1 MTAQAG
7 SIEASNDRAVASRSN
22 MLNEDVPDH
31 QAWRR
36 QSIAPKDWLVSLPQR
51 CLDELDA
58 AACQVRRD
66 PLPTVLLD
74 PQQFSLAAC
83 AQMMDHVRERL
94 RAGIGLAVLDR
105 VPVERYT
112 TEENGVL
119 AWLLGSLL
127 GRLVAQKWDGTMVY
141 DVRDTGEPLGYGVRR
156 SVTNLDLTFHTDAP
170 WLDLPPE
177 LVGLYCINP
186 AREGGVSRFASLC
199 SVHNELR
206 RRHRDLLPR
215 LYRPFP
221 WDRQA
226 EHAPDDDK
234 TARRPIF
241 QYDGRSLMG
250 CFNEKLV
257 ATGADLTGESLDRE
271 GREALEAMRTIVDSP
286 ELWIEFTIER
296 GQVQFINNRQ
306 FAHSRTDFTDAP
318 EPHLKRHLIRLW
330 TREEGR
336 RSFHG

>member
-1 MTAQAG
+1 MMAH
-7 SIEASNDRAVASRSN
+7 DRAVASRPVQ
-22 MLNEDVPDH
+22 LNEDVPDH

-36 QSIAPKDWLVSLPQR
+36 QSIVPKDWLVSLPQR

-58 AACQVRRD
+58 AAYQVRRD

-74 PQQFSLAAC
+74 PQQFSLTSC

-94 RAGIGLAVLDR
+94 RTGIGVAVLDR

-112 TEENGVL
+112 TEENRAL

-141 DVRDTGEPLGYGVRR
+141 DVRDTGQALGYGVRR

-186 AREGGVSRFASLC
+186 AREGGVSRLASLC

-234 TARRPIF
+234 AARRPIF
-241 QYDGRSLMG
+241 QYDGQSLMG

-257 ATGADLTGESLDRE
+257 ATGADLAGESLDPE

-286 ELWIEFTIER
+286 EFWIEFTIER

-330 TREEGR
+330 TRTEGR

>member
-1 MTAQAG
+1 VLTEDIRD
-7 SIEASNDRAVASRSN
+7 SRAWQRQ
-22 MLNEDVPDH
+22 DVSPG
-31 QAWRR
+31 
-36 QSIAPKDWLVSLPQR
+36 DWLVSLPQR
-51 CLDELDA
+51 CVEELDTVA
-58 AACQVRRD
+58 RQVRRD
-66 PLPTVLLD
+66 PLPAVLLS
-74 PQQFSLAAC
+74 PEQFSLAAC
-83 AQMMDHVRERL
+83 GELMGRVREKL

-112 TEENGVL
+112 PEENRAL

-127 GRLVAQKWDGTMVY
+127 GRLVAQKWDGTMLY
-141 DVRDTGEPLGYGVRR
+141 DVRDTGKALEYGVRR

-186 AREGGVSRFASLC
+186 AREGGVSRFVSLC
-199 SVHNELR
+199 SAHNELA

-226 EHAPDDDK
+226 EHAPDDGK
-234 TARRPIF
+234 TARRPVF
-241 QYDGRSLMG
+241 RYDGRSLMA
-250 CFNEKLV
+250 CFNEKLI
-257 ATGADLTGESLDRE
+257 ATGADLAGDPLDGEGL
-271 GREALEAMRTIVDSP
+271 EALEAMRAIVDSP
-286 ELWIEFTIER
+286 ELSVEFTIER

-306 FAHSRTDFTDAP
+306 FAHSRTDFKDAP

-336 RSFHG
+336 RSFHA